1 MFDTIIMSGG
11 NIQDGFALGF
21 LKKRIKESGRESL
34 KLVAADKGM
43 EWFMRNPEILLW
55 EILTVFLK
63 KGKPI

>member
-1 MFDTIIMSGG
+1 MIDTIIMSGG

-43 EWFMRNPEILLW
+43 EWFMRNPEI
-55 EILTVFLK
+55 TCSVF
-63 KGKPI
+63 